1 MVIGVPKE
9 IKTSESRVALV
20 PADCVTLVKRA
31 HQVVVEASCG
41 LLSGYSDQEYTDAGC
56 CIVQSI
62 EDVYQQ
68 ADLIVKV
75 KEPQPREY
83 PLIKKHH
90 TLFCYLHLAADSN
103 LVTALQQSG
112 AVAIA
117 FEEVTDE
124 QGNLPLLRPMSIIA
138 GKLAAQYASIYLH
151 SHHSGRGVLVDSIQ
165 NADPAKVA
173 VLGYGVAGSAA
184 TEHFRN
190 MGAAIT
196 VVDNNNEKLSQAS
209 TLGNDVN
216 TLNIMDDNIEP
227 EITQADIVI
236 GAVLV
241 SGTRAPIVLNEEVVK
256 KMNKGAVI
264 IDIAVDQGGCVATTR
279 PTTYKNPTFVRHGI
293 VHFGV
298 QNMPAAVPR
307 TASQLLSNAIL
318 SSVISIADNQWREDE
333 HISAGLCIAGGELYG
348 L

>member
-1 MVIGVPKE
+1 MIIGVPKE
-9 IKTSESRVALV
+9 IKTAESRVALV
-20 PADCVTLVKRA
+20 PVDCSRLVRLG
-31 HQVVVEASCG
+31 HQVIVEASCG
-41 LLSGYSDQEYTDAGC
+41 HLSGYSDQEYYDAGC
-56 CIVQSI
+56 SIVQSI

-68 ADLIVKV
+68 AELIVKV
-75 KEPQPREY
+75 KEPQQYEY

-90 TLFCYLHLAADSN
+90 TLFCYLHLAAESN

-124 QGNLPLLRPMSIIA
+124 HGNLPLLRPMSIIA
-138 GKLAAQYASIYLH
+138 GKLAAQYASVYLH
-151 SHHSGRGVLVDSIQ
+151 SHHSGRGILIDSIE
-165 NADPAKVA
+165 NADPAKVV

-184 TEHFRN
+184 AEHFRN

-196 VVDNNNEKLSQAS
+196 IVDKNNEKLSQAS
-209 TLGNDVN
+209 TLGDELNV
-216 TLNIMDDNIEP
+216 LNIKDDNVEP
-227 EITQADIVI
+227 VLTQADVVI

-241 SGTRAPIVLNEEVVK
+241 SGTRAPIVLREEAVK
-256 KMNKGAVI
+256 QMHKGAVI

-279 PTTYKNPTFVRHGI
+279 PTTYKNPTFIKHGI

-318 SSVISIADNQWREDE
+318 SSVISIADNQWRDDE
-333 HISAGLCIAGGELYG
+333 SISAGLCIDSGELCR